1 MLCYSLSCCICII
14 AHLNFKSYLLLLCL
28 HEKCVVSFCMGTKQW
43 MKRFYQQSTKYNKI
57 KVKVT
62 VEQAIRPRGGVELQ
76 VYLSLDLVEE

>member
-1 MLCYSLSCCICII
+1 
-14 AHLNFKSYLLLLCL
+14 
-28 HEKCVVSFCMGTKQW
+28 MGTKQW